1 MSLTTGSL
9 INFSA
14 LGLLVGTLFFASLGI
29 GADRD
34 FFLMLG
40 LCATTL
46 GDAGFAYYLWDQAY
60 VNNDEYGT
68 LFACLAVVSVYAICV
83 QFEKFREDGCDDGE
97 REFDADADAG
107 TPASFRPN
115 IGGTALGARVSSGA
129 TSIPTAPQEP
139 LLDDMPSIVQPTR
152 AGVVRRRPVPEAG
165 E

>member
-14 LGLLVGTLFFASLGI
+14 VGLLVGTLFFASLGI

-97 REFDADADAG
+97 REFDADADADAA
-107 TPASFRPN
+107 TPASFRPHH
-115 IGGTALGARVSSGA
+115 GA
-129 TSIPTAPQEP
+129 TSLPTAPQEP
-139 LLDDMPSIVQPTR
+139 LLDDMPSIVQPMR
-152 AGVVRRRPVPEAG
+152 AGVVRRRPVAEAG